1 VPKKSKPAKRRPEG
15 VTRDKWQ
22 VTGKTKPLYR
32 RTAPKP
38 AGHVTGDKW
47 QVTGKAKAVG
57 RESSRAVTPQSE
69 FRHPHLLAPSHFSL
83 REDGSIGAPASGTAR
98 SDSSPQP
105 AVLEAGAP
113 GFSTLN
119 AQPSTMPPRLAFTH
133 PQTRK
138 TLGVECKYQ
147 AVPGTAEEKI
157 PATIKDIAAWPIPGI
172 VVFAGV
178 GFTENMKSF
187 LISTG
192 KAVEFSELEPWLRLF
207 FGLPLTD

>member
-1 VPKKSKPAKRRPEG
+1 MP
-15 VTRDKWQ
+15 
-22 VTGKTKPLYR
+22 
-32 RTAPKP
+32 
-38 AGHVTGDKW
+38 
-47 QVTGKAKAVG
+47 GKATAVSNG
-57 RESSRAVTPQSE
+57 DELVKSVAQ
-69 FRHPHLLAPSHFSL
+69 LAHDL
-83 REDGSIGAPASGTAR
+83 G
-98 SDSSPQP
+98 
-105 AVLEAGAP
+105 LEAKEQVRVARRIWGAV
-113 GFSTLN
+113 
-119 AQPSTMPPRLAFTH
+119 RKIDVVITH